1 MSDRVAAL
9 QAIDVCKSFAK
20 VPALVDI
27 SLSVE
32 PGEVLCLLGP
42 NGAGKTTL
50 ISVFLGFLQPDAG
63 SSLIFGVDSAID
75 PAEARKKASYVPER
89 VALYPQLSAIQNVEF
104 FNSFGS
110 DRGKTEYFRQC
121 LLDVGLQEHHHN
133 QKTNKFSKGMSQKVG
148 LAIALA
154 KRSEVVFLDEP
165 LTGLDPGAAA
175 EFVSRIQ
182 WLQESGTA
190 ILLATHDLFHVS
202 SMADRIGLLRN
213 GQLLD
218 LIEATELGAY
228 ELERLY
234 LERMSQP
241 S

>member
-1 MSDRVAAL
+1 MADGIAAL
-9 QAIDVCKSFAK
+9 QAIDVSKSFAD
-20 VPALVDI
+20 VPALVGI

-50 ISVFLGFLQPDAG
+50 ISVFLGFLQPDSG
-63 SSLIFGVDSAID
+63 SSLIFGVDSVID
-75 PAEARKKASYVPER
+75 PVEARKRVSYVPER

-104 FNSFGS
+104 FNSFGP
-110 DRGKTEYFRQC
+110 DRGKTGYFQQC

-133 QKTNKFSKGMSQKVG
+133 QKTKTFSKGMSQKVG

-154 KRSEVVFLDEP
+154 KQSEVIFLDEP

-175 EFVSRIQ
+175 EFVSRIH

-190 ILLATHDLFHVS
+190 ILVATHDLFHVS
-202 SMADRIGLLRN
+202 SMANRIGLLRS
-213 GQLLD
+213 GRLLD
-218 LIEATELGAY
+218 LVEATELGAY
-228 ELERLY
+228 ELEKLY